1 MSMEGL
7 KMTIE
12 FDELELDLIKTLVKM
27 DLLESKETL
36 KYLTEAEEKETLE
49 QNIRILEGLQKKLK

>member
-1 MSMEGL
+1 MKGDTSMNV
-7 KMTIE
+7 E
-12 FDELELDLIKTLVKM
+12 FDELELDLVKTLIKM

-36 KYLTEAEEKETLE
+36 KYVTEADERETLE

>member
-1 MSMEGL
+1 
-7 KMTIE
+7 MTIE
-12 FDELELDLIKTLVKM
+12 FDELELDLVKTLVKM

-36 KYLTEAEEKETLE
+36 KYLTDKEEKETLE